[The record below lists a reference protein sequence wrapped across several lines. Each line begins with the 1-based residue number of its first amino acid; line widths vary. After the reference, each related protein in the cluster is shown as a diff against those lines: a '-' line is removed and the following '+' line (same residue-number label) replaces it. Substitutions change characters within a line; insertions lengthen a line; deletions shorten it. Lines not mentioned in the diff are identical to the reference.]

1 MFARAQNQLLE
12 QGRYYDAWGS
22 WRDIGANGLP
32 GELTW
37 EEFVASSS
45 RARHLQNIAGTR
57 PLQLLTWSGE
67 TWLLPRAYVDLQD
80 SWERRQDALRPAAT
94 SYARRELR
102 GRKVKAEAASNF
114 IYFGHLMHR
123 QADELTT
130 ALKNTDILP
139 VLSRQLIVMSKIAWA
154 KHRHA
159 QTSFISFGVGAAL
172 VFFAGLT
179 RLGRRGTVLSS
190 VT

>member
-1 MFARAQNQLLE
+1 MTGAGPSSADAEARAVETAWRVHAELGNWTAKVDAKASFALTLDSAATAGIIALSTDDHVLAHLHGWGARVLL
-12 QGRYYDAWGS
+12 
-22 WRDIGANGLP
+22 
-32 GELTW
+32 
-37 EEFVASSS
+37 
-45 RARHLQNIAGTR
+45 
-57 PLQLLTWSGE
+57 WSG
-67 TWLLPRAYVDLQD
+67 TVLILVSGVFAMLVVVPR
-80 SWERRQDALRPAAT
+80 
-94 SYARRELR
+94 LR

-123 QADELTT
+123 QADELAT

-154 KHRHA
+154 KHRHV

-179 RLGRRGTVLSS
+179 R
-190 VT
+190 